1 MTVKEHDCVVLTEDV
16 PAERL
21 QAGDVGT
28 VVHVHKDGAAYEV
41 EFMTF
46 TGLTVAVVTLEAKQV
61 RPVAPRD
68 LSHVRPFAEPA
79 ATSVHEKPGKK
90 YGK

>member
-1 MTVKEHDCVVLTEDV
+1 MIKEHDCVVLTENLA
-16 PAERL
+16 AEGL

-41 EFMTF
+41 EFMTL
-46 TGLTVAVVTLEAKQV
+46 TGRTVAVVTVETKQV
-61 RPVAPRD
+61 RPVASRD
-68 LSHVRPFAEPA
+68 LSHARPLAEPKA
-79 ATSVHEKPGKK
+79 AAVHEKPDKK